1 MRCMSFFLD
10 YCFFSR
16 YTFYG
21 DFMKYYVL
29 KSIRILA
36 YIIVGIIL
44 IIGAYNFLDNLLNY
58 LNLIVG
64 IAVLYG
70 STTAFVLAI
79 NRKAYKNEDNHVG
92 THFLIMIFSIII
104 ILSKYFNEDLEFSL
118 ICTLWGISAIITGSI
133 RINGSIYDLARK
145 ELKGV
150 NLVEFIESVVEIVLA
165 VVLILNPEEHV
176 KTHIVLLGAS
186 NILFAII
193 LLVHEIKFKRE
204 VNKVL
209 DK

>member
-1 MRCMSFFLD
+1 
-10 YCFFSR
+10 
-16 YTFYG
+16 
-21 DFMKYYVL
+21 MKYYIL

-36 YIIVGIIL
+36 YIVVGVVL

-92 THFLIMIFSIII
+92 THLLIIIFSIII
-104 ILSKYFNEDLEFSL
+104 ILSKYVNKDLEFSL
-118 ICTLWGISAIITGSI
+118 ICTLWGISAIITGSV

-150 NLVEFIESVVEIVLA
+150 NLVECLESIIEIVLA
-165 VVLILNPEEHV
+165 VVLILNPAEHV

-186 NILFAII
+186 NILFAVI
-193 LLVHEIKFKRE
+193 LLVHEIKFKKE

-209 DK
+209 EK